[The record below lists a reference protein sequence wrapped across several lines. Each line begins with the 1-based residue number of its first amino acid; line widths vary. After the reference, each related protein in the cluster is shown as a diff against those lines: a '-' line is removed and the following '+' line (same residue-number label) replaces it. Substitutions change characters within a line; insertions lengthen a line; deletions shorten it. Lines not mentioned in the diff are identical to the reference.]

1 MIRLENLQ
9 FSYKDKAAL
18 KDINIKINE
27 GESVALIGPNGCGKS
42 TLLKILNG
50 ILIAKKGKYIFDG
63 DEITEKK
70 LNDSK
75 FSKKF
80 HKKIGFIFQ
89 NSNAQLFCSTVYD
102 EVAFGPRQMG
112 ITEDVVRSRVM
123 DCLELL
129 DIEDLKDRE
138 PYNLSGGEK
147 KRVAIASVLSLNPE
161 VLVLDEPLN
170 EIDPK
175 GKRFLRELLIKLNE
189 SGKTII
195 CSTHEFGYIK
205 GVFKRGIVFS
215 ENHEV
220 IRDDDFEKILDDV
233 EFLEENNIL

>member
-9 FSYKDKAAL
+9 FSYKDKVAL
-18 KDINIKINE
+18 KDINIRINE

-50 ILIAKKGKYIFDG
+50 ILIAKKGKYIFAG
-63 DEITEKK
+63 DEITEKN
-70 LNDSK
+70 LNNSK

-112 ITEDVVRSRVM
+112 LTEDVVRSRVM

-129 DIEDLKDRE
+129 DIEDIKDRE

-205 GVFKRGIVFS
+205 GIFKRGIVFS
-215 ENHEV
+215 ENHEI
-220 IRDDDFEKILDDV
+220 IRDDDFSKILDDV

>member
-220 IRDDDFEKILDDV
+220 IRDDDFSKILDDV

>member
-129 DIEDLKDRE
+129 DIEDIKDRE

-161 VLVLDEPLN
+161 ILVLDEPLN

-220 IRDDDFEKILDDV
+220 IRDDDFSKILDDV

>member
-9 FSYKDKAAL
+9 FSYKDKVAL

-27 GESVALIGPNGCGKS
+27 GEFVALIGPNGCGKS

-50 ILIAKKGKYIFDG
+50 ILIAKKGKYIFNG

-102 EVAFGPRQMG
+102 EIAFGPRQMG
-112 ITEDVVRSRVM
+112 ASEEVVRSRVM

-129 DIEDLKDRE
+129 DIENIKDRE

-147 KRVAIASVLSLNPE
+147 KRVAIASILSLNPE

-205 GVFKRGIVFS
+205 GIFKRGIVFS

-220 IRDDDFEKILDDV
+220 IRDDDFIKILDDV

>member
-1 MIRLENLQ
+1 MIKLENVY
-9 FSYKDKAAL
+9 FSYKDKIAL
-18 KDINIKINE
+18 RDINIEIKE

-50 ILIAKKGKYIFDG
+50 ILNPEEGKYIFD
-63 DEITEKK
+63 DDDITEKK
-70 LNDSK
+70 LNDTA
-75 FSKKF
+75 FSKSF
-80 HKKIGFIFQ
+80 HKRIGFIFQ

-102 EVAFGPRQMG
+102 EVAFGPRQMALS
-112 ITEDVVRSRVM
+112 EKKVQSRVN

-129 DIEDLKDRE
+129 NIKDLKDRE

-175 GKRFLRELLIKLNE
+175 GKKFIRELLIKLNE

-195 CSTHEFGYIK
+195 CSTHEFGYVK

-215 ENHEV
+215 EDNHI
-220 IRDDDFEKILDDV
+220 IRDDDFEKIFEDI
-233 EFLEENNIL
+233 EFLEKNNIL

>member
-9 FSYKDKAAL
+9 FSYKDKVVL

-50 ILIAKKGKYIFDG
+50 ILIAKKGKYIFNG

-102 EVAFGPRQMG
+102 EIAFGPRQMG
-112 ITEDVVRSRVM
+112 ASEEVVRSRVM

-129 DIEDLKDRE
+129 DIENIKDRE

-195 CSTHEFGYIK
+195 CSTQEFGYIK

-215 ENHEV
+215 ENHEI
-220 IRDDDFEKILDDV
+220 IRDDVFTKILDDV

>member
-9 FSYKDKAAL
+9 FSYKDKVAL
-18 KDINIKINE
+18 KDINIRINE

-50 ILIAKKGKYIFDG
+50 ILIAKKGKYIFNG

-102 EVAFGPRQMG
+102 EIAFGPRQMG
-112 ITEDVVRSRVM
+112 ASEEVVRSRVM

-129 DIEDLKDRE
+129 DIENIKDRE

-147 KRVAIASVLSLNPE
+147 KRVAIASILSLNPE

-205 GVFKRGIVFS
+205 GIFKRGIVFS

-220 IRDDDFEKILDDV
+220 IRDDDFTKVLNDV

>member
-1 MIRLENLQ
+1 MIKLENVY
-9 FSYKDKAAL
+9 FSYKDKIAL
-18 KDINIKINE
+18 RDINIEIKE

-50 ILIAKKGKYIFDG
+50 ILNPNEGKYVFDD

-70 LNDSK
+70 LNDST
-75 FSKKF
+75 FSKSF
-80 HKKIGFIFQ
+80 HKRIGFIFQ

-112 ITEDVVRSRVM
+112 LSEDEVQSRVN

-129 DIEDLKDRE
+129 YIKDLKDRE

-175 GKRFLRELLIKLNE
+175 GKKFIRELLIKLNE

-195 CSTHEFGYIK
+195 CSTHEFGYVK

-215 ENHEV
+215 EDNH
-220 IRDDDFEKILDDV
+220 IIKDDDFEKIFEDI
-233 EFLEENNIL
+233 EFLEKNNIL

>member
-1 MIRLENLQ
+1 MIKLENVY
-9 FSYKDKAAL
+9 FSYKDKIAL
-18 KDINIKINE
+18 RDINIEIKE

-50 ILIAKKGKYIFDG
+50 ILNPEEGKYIFD
-63 DEITEKK
+63 DDDITEKK
-70 LNDSK
+70 LNDTA
-75 FSKKF
+75 FSKSF
-80 HKKIGFIFQ
+80 HKRIGFIFQ

-102 EVAFGPRQMG
+102 EVAFGPRQMALS
-112 ITEDVVRSRVM
+112 EKKVQSRVN

-129 DIEDLKDRE
+129 NIKDLKDRE

-175 GKRFLRELLIKLNE
+175 GKKFIRELLIKLNE

-195 CSTHEFGYIK
+195 CSTHEFGYVK

-215 ENHEV
+215 EDNH
-220 IRDDDFEKILDDV
+220 IIKDDDFEKIFEDI
-233 EFLEENNIL
+233 EFLEKNNIL

>member
-1 MIRLENLQ
+1 MIKLENLQ
-9 FSYKDKAAL
+9 YSYKDKVAL

-50 ILIAKKGKYIFDG
+50 ILTVKKGKYMFCD

-70 LNDSK
+70 LTDSK

-112 ITEDVVRSRVM
+112 IDEDKVRNRVM

-129 DIEDLKDRE
+129 DIEAIKDRE

-220 IRDDDFEKILDDV
+220 IRDDDFTKILEDV
-233 EFLEENNIL
+233 EFLEKNNIL

>member
-1 MIRLENLQ
+1 MIKLENVH
-9 FSYKDKAAL
+9 FSYKDKIAL
-18 KDINIKINE
+18 RDINIEIKE

-42 TLLKILNG
+42 TLLKVLNG
-50 ILIAKKGKYIFDG
+50 ILSPGEGKYIFD
-63 DEITEKK
+63 DDDITEKK
-70 LNDSK
+70 LNDSA

-80 HKKIGFIFQ
+80 HKRIGFIFQ

-112 ITEDVVRSRVM
+112 LSEGEVQIRVN

-129 DIEDLKDRE
+129 DIKDLKDRE

-175 GKRFLRELLIKLNE
+175 GKKFIRELLIKLNE

-195 CSTHEFGYIK
+195 CSTHEFGYVK
-205 GVFKRGIVFS
+205 GIFKRGIVFS
-215 ENHEV
+215 ENHHV
-220 IRDDDFEKILDDV
+220 IKDDDFEKIFEDI
-233 EFLEENNIL
+233 EFLENNNIL

>member
-1 MIRLENLQ
+1 MIKLENVY
-9 FSYKDKAAL
+9 FSYKDKIAL
-18 KDINIKINE
+18 RDINIEIKE

-50 ILIAKKGKYIFDG
+50 ILNPEEGKYIFD
-63 DEITEKK
+63 DDDITEKK
-70 LNDSK
+70 LNDTA
-75 FSKKF
+75 FSKSF
-80 HKKIGFIFQ
+80 HKRIGFIFQ

-112 ITEDVVRSRVM
+112 LSEKKVQSRVN

-129 DIEDLKDRE
+129 NIKDLKDRE

-175 GKRFLRELLIKLNE
+175 GKKFIRELLIKLNE

-195 CSTHEFGYIK
+195 CSTHEFGYVK

-215 ENHEV
+215 EDNH
-220 IRDDDFEKILDDV
+220 IIKDDDFEKIFEDI
-233 EFLEENNIL
+233 EFLEKNNIL

>member
-1 MIRLENLQ
+1 MIKLENVY
-9 FSYKDKAAL
+9 FSYKDKIAL
-18 KDINIKINE
+18 RDINIEIKE

-50 ILIAKKGKYIFDG
+50 ILNLEEGKYIFD
-63 DEITEKK
+63 DDDITEKK
-70 LNDSK
+70 LNDTT
-75 FSKKF
+75 FSKSF
-80 HKKIGFIFQ
+80 HKRIGFIFQ

-112 ITEDVVRSRVM
+112 LREEQVQSRVN

-129 DIEDLKDRE
+129 NIKDLKERE

-161 VLVLDEPLN
+161 ILVLDEPLN

-175 GKRFLRELLIKLNE
+175 GKKFIRELLIKLNE

-215 ENHEV
+215 EDNH
-220 IRDDDFEKILDDV
+220 IIKDDDFEKILEDID
-233 EFLEENNIL
+233 FLEKNNIL

>member
-1 MIRLENLQ
+1 MIKLENVQ
-9 FSYKDKAAL
+9 FSYKNKVAL
-18 KDINIKINE
+18 ENINIEIKE
-27 GESVALIGPNGCGKS
+27 GESVALIGPNGSGKS

-50 ILIAKKGKYIFDG
+50 IVIPQKGKYIFYN
-63 DEITEKK
+63 DEITDKK
-70 LNDSK
+70 LSDSA

-80 HKKIGFIFQ
+80 HKNIGFIFQ

-102 EVAFGPRQMG
+102 EIAFGPRQMG
-112 ITEDVVRSRVM
+112 LSEEEVRRRVN

-129 DIEDLKDRE
+129 DIKDLEDRE

-215 ENHEV
+215 ENHHV
-220 IRDDDFEKILDDV
+220 IKDDDFEKILEDE
-233 EFLEENNIL
+233 EFLEKNNIL

>member
-9 FSYKDKAAL
+9 FSYKDKVAL

-50 ILIAKKGKYIFDG
+50 ILIAKKGKYIFNG

-102 EVAFGPRQMG
+102 EIAFGPRQMG
-112 ITEDVVRSRVM
+112 ASEEVVRSRVM

-129 DIEDLKDRE
+129 DIESIKDRE

-147 KRVAIASVLSLNPE
+147 KRVAIASILSLNPE

-175 GKRFLRELLIKLNE
+175 GKRFLRELLINLNE

-205 GVFKRGIVFS
+205 GIFKRGIVFS

-220 IRDDDFEKILDDV
+220 IRDDDFTKVLDDV

>member
-1 MIRLENLQ
+1 MIKLENVH
-9 FSYKDKAAL
+9 FSYKDKIAL
-18 KDINIKINE
+18 RDINIEIKE

-50 ILIAKKGKYIFDG
+50 ILNPEEGKYIFD
-63 DEITEKK
+63 DDDITEKK
-70 LNDSK
+70 LNDST
-75 FSKKF
+75 FSKSF
-80 HKKIGFIFQ
+80 HKRIGFIFQ

-112 ITEDVVRSRVM
+112 LSENEVQKRVN

-129 DIEDLKDRE
+129 DIKDLKDRE

-175 GKRFLRELLIKLNE
+175 GKKFIRELLIKLNE

-195 CSTHEFGYIK
+195 CSTHEFGYVK

-215 ENHEV
+215 EDNH
-220 IRDDDFEKILDDV
+220 IIKDDDFEKIFEDI
-233 EFLEENNIL
+233 EFLEKNNIL

>member
-9 FSYKDKAAL
+9 FSYKDEVAL

-50 ILIAKKGKYIFDG
+50 ILIVKKGKYMFYE

-112 ITEDVVRSRVM
+112 IDEEEVRNRVM

-129 DIEDLKDRE
+129 DIEDIKDRE

-175 GKRFLRELLIKLNE
+175 GKRFIRELLIKLNE

-220 IRDDDFEKILDDV
+220 IRDDNFTKILDDV
-233 EFLEENNIL
+233 EFLEKNNIL

>member
-9 FSYKDKAAL
+9 FSYKDKVAL

-50 ILIAKKGKYIFDG
+50 ILIAKKGKYIFNG

-102 EVAFGPRQMG
+102 EIAFGPRQMG
-112 ITEDVVRSRVM
+112 ASEEAVRSRVM

-129 DIEDLKDRE
+129 DIEDIKDRE

-205 GVFKRGIVFS
+205 GIFKRGIVFS

-220 IRDDDFEKILDDV
+220 IRDDDFTKILDDV

>member
-1 MIRLENLQ
+1 MIRLENVQ
-9 FSYKDKAAL
+9 FSYKDKIAL
-18 KDINIKINE
+18 RDINIEIKE

-42 TLLKILNG
+42 TLLKVLNG
-50 ILIAKKGKYIFDG
+50 ILNPEEGKYIFYD

-70 LNDSK
+70 LNDST
-75 FSKKF
+75 FSKSF

-89 NSNAQLFCSTVYD
+89 NSNAQLFCPTVYD

-112 ITEDVVRSRVM
+112 LSEEIIRSRVN

-129 DIEDLKDRE
+129 DIKDLEDRE

-189 SGKTII
+189 CGKTII

-205 GVFKRGIVFS
+205 GIFKRGIVFS
-215 ENHEV
+215 ENHCV
-220 IRDDDFEKILDDV
+220 IKDDDFEKILEDK
-233 EFLEENNIL
+233 EFLEKNNIL

>member
-1 MIRLENLQ
+1 MIKLENVH
-9 FSYKDKAAL
+9 FSYKDKIAL
-18 KDINIKINE
+18 RDINIEIKE

-42 TLLKILNG
+42 TLLKVLNG
-50 ILIAKKGKYIFDG
+50 ILNLGEGKYIFD
-63 DEITEKK
+63 DDDITEKK
-70 LNDSK
+70 LNDSA
-75 FSKKF
+75 FSKSF
-80 HKKIGFIFQ
+80 HKRIGFIFQ

-112 ITEDVVRSRVM
+112 LSEDEVQSRVN

-129 DIEDLKDRE
+129 GIKDLKDRE

-175 GKRFLRELLIKLNE
+175 GKKFIRELLIKLNE

-195 CSTHEFGYIK
+195 CSTHEFGYVK
-205 GVFKRGIVFS
+205 GIFKRGIVFS
-215 ENHEV
+215 EDHHV
-220 IRDDDFEKILDDV
+220 IKDDDFEKIFEDM
-233 EFLEENNIL
+233 EFLEKNNIL

>member
-1 MIRLENLQ
+1 MIKLENVH
-9 FSYKDKAAL
+9 FSYKDKIAL
-18 KDINIKINE
+18 RDINIEIKE

-42 TLLKILNG
+42 TLLKVLNG
-50 ILIAKKGKYIFDG
+50 ILNPGEGKYIFD
-63 DEITEKK
+63 DDDITEKK
-70 LNDSK
+70 LNDSA
-75 FSKKF
+75 FSKSF
-80 HKKIGFIFQ
+80 HKRIGFIFQ

-112 ITEDVVRSRVM
+112 LSEDEVQRRVN

-129 DIEDLKDRE
+129 DIKDLKDRE

-175 GKRFLRELLIKLNE
+175 GKKFIRELLIKLNE

-195 CSTHEFGYIK
+195 CSTHEFGYVK
-205 GVFKRGIVFS
+205 GIFKRGIVFS
-215 ENHEV
+215 EDHHV
-220 IRDDDFEKILDDV
+220 IKDDDFEKIFEDM
-233 EFLEENNIL
+233 EFLEKNNIL

>member
-9 FSYKDKAAL
+9 FSYKDKVAL
-18 KDINIKINE
+18 KDINIKIDE

-50 ILIAKKGKYIFDG
+50 ILIAKKGKYIFNG

-102 EVAFGPRQMG
+102 EIAFGPRQMG
-112 ITEDVVRSRVM
+112 ASEEVVRSRVM

-129 DIEDLKDRE
+129 DIENIKDRE

-147 KRVAIASVLSLNPE
+147 KRVAIASILSLNPE

-205 GVFKRGIVFS
+205 GIFKRGIVFS

-220 IRDDDFEKILDDV
+220 IRDDDFIKILDDV

>member
-1 MIRLENLQ
+1 MIKLENVY
-9 FSYKDKAAL
+9 FSYKDKIAL
-18 KDINIKINE
+18 RDINIEIKE

-50 ILIAKKGKYIFDG
+50 ILNLEEGKYIFD
-63 DEITEKK
+63 DDDITEKK
-70 LNDSK
+70 LNDTT
-75 FSKKF
+75 FSKSF
-80 HKKIGFIFQ
+80 HKRIGFIFQ

-112 ITEDVVRSRVM
+112 LREEQVQSRVN

-129 DIEDLKDRE
+129 NIKDLKDRE

-161 VLVLDEPLN
+161 ILVLDEPLN

-175 GKRFLRELLIKLNE
+175 GKKFIRELLIKLNE

-215 ENHEV
+215 EDNH
-220 IRDDDFEKILDDV
+220 IIKDDDFEKILEDID
-233 EFLEENNIL
+233 FLEKNNIL

>member
-1 MIRLENLQ
+1 MIKLENVH
-9 FSYKDKAAL
+9 FSYKDKIAL
-18 KDINIKINE
+18 RDINIEIKE

-42 TLLKILNG
+42 TLLKVLNG
-50 ILIAKKGKYIFDG
+50 ILNPVEGKYIFD
-63 DEITEKK
+63 DDDITEKK
-70 LNDSK
+70 LNDST
-75 FSKKF
+75 FSKSF
-80 HKKIGFIFQ
+80 HKRIGFIFQ

-112 ITEDVVRSRVM
+112 LSEDEVQRRVN

-129 DIEDLKDRE
+129 DIKDLKDRE

-175 GKRFLRELLIKLNE
+175 GKKFLRELLIKLNE

-195 CSTHEFGYIK
+195 CSTHEFGYVK
-205 GVFKRGIVFS
+205 GIFKRGIVFS
-215 ENHEV
+215 EDHHV
-220 IRDDDFEKILDDV
+220 IKDDDFEKIFEDM
-233 EFLEENNIL
+233 EFLEKNNIL

>member
-9 FSYKDKAAL
+9 FSYKDKVAL

-50 ILIAKKGKYIFDG
+50 ILISKKGKYIFDG
-63 DEITEKK
+63 YEITEKK

-112 ITEDVVRSRVM
+112 FTEDVVRSRVM

-129 DIEDLKDRE
+129 DIEDIKDRE

-205 GVFKRGIVFS
+205 GIFKRGIVFS

-220 IRDDDFEKILDDV
+220 IRDDDFSKILDDV

>member
-9 FSYKDKAAL
+9 FSYKDKVAL

-50 ILIAKKGKYIFDG
+50 ILIAKKGKYIFNG

-102 EVAFGPRQMG
+102 EIAFGPRQMG
-112 ITEDVVRSRVM
+112 TSEDVVRSRVM

-129 DIEDLKDRE
+129 DIEDIKDRE

-147 KRVAIASVLSLNPE
+147 KRVAIASILSLNPE

-195 CSTHEFGYIK
+195 CSTQEFGYIK

-220 IRDDDFEKILDDV
+220 IRDDDFTKILDDV